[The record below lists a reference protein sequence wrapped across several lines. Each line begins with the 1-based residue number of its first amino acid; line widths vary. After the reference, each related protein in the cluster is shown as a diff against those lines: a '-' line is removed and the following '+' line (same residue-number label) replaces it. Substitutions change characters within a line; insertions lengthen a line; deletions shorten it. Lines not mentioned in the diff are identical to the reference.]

1 MAEPS
6 GYAFVLKGGKDYSLP
21 KAKLEEHENTFTTVD
36 THNPQITQRF
46 FDRIYSPEPLW
57 LRGKDLQDKYL
68 NVIYHSLPPL
78 SPIPPMFNSL
88 LHQRLDRLRRT
99 GSV

>member
-1 MAEPS
+1 MDEPS

-36 THNPQITQRF
+36 TYNPQITQRF

-57 LRGKDLQDKYL
+57 LRGKDLQD
-68 NVIYHSLPPL
+68 
-78 SPIPPMFNSL
+78 F
-88 LHQRLDRLRRT
+88 
-99 GSV
+99 